1 MYKIFFLVGSGGF
14 LGSVSRYYSHQI
26 ISRYFPAIFP
36 FGTLGVN
43 LVGCF
48 LIGIIYGLA
57 EKGTSISPD
66 MRIFLTAGFCG
77 GFTTFSAF
85 SLDSLKL
92 INSGDWIYFTL
103 YITAS
108 VVIGILATFGG
119 AYVSKL
125 F

>member
-14 LGSVSRYYSHQI
+14 MGSVSRYYSHQI

>member
-1 MYKIFFLVGSGGF
+1 M
-14 LGSVSRYYSHQI
+14 GSVSRYYSHQI